1 MPNLQNIPIRDELGR
16 SIRKAFVPSNDYILG
31 ADYSQIELRILAHI
45 AVVPALE
52 KAFREDKDIHAKTAS
67 DIFGV
72 PMELVTSEMRR
83 VAKAVNFG
91 IIYGISGFGL
101 GENLDIRAV
110 DAKKFID
117 TYLETY
123 PGIKDYMDQTIADAK
138 EKGYVRTLFH
148 RKRNITELKNPVY
161 MIRQSGERIALNT
174 PIQGTSADIIK
185 LAMVKVYEAFKARKL
200 KSKMIIQVHD
210 ELIFDTCEDELEDVK
225 KIVKDVMENVYELEV
240 PLKVDINYGKNW
252 FEAK

>member
-1 MPNLQNIPIRDELGR
+1 M
-16 SIRKAFVPSNDYILG
+16 
-31 ADYSQIELRILAHI
+31 AHI
-45 AVVPALE
+45 ADVPALE
-52 KAFREDKDIHAKTAS
+52 TAFREGMDIHAKTAS
-67 DIFGV
+67 DIFAV
-72 PMELVTSEMRR
+72 PVDLVTSDMRR

-123 PGIKDYMDQTIADAK
+123 PGIKEYMDNTIAEAK

-148 RKRNITELKNPVY
+148 RKRNIPELKNPVY
-161 MIRQSGERIALNT
+161 VIRQSGERIALNT

-185 LAMVKVYEAFKARKL
+185 LAMVKVYDEFKKRNI

-210 ELIFDTCEDELEDVK
+210 ELIFDTLEEELEEVK
-225 KIVKDVMENVYELEV
+225 QIVTEIMEHVYTLEV
-240 PLKVDINYGKNW
+240 PLKVDVNYGKNW